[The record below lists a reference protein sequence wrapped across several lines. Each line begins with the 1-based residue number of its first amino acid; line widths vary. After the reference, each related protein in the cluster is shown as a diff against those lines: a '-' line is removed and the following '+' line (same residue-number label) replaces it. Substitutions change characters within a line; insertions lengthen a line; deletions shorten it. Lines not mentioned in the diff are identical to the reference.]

1 MNVVDFDEAEKIWLI
16 KRQLDFI
23 QILISQL
30 DQIPL
35 QDQLNQIQDQIP
47 PLDNDSSRNKQ
58 TQQTEV

>member
-30 DQIPL
+30 DQVPL

-58 TQQTEV
+58 PQQTEV